1 MPDEEQAK
9 AETHEDEPQEARG
22 APGSRGMGTAPDEDP
37 PTGRPKTGHRDHA
50 GEATGVN
57 PLDPIDEDAPYL
69 KPGDQGG

>member
-9 AETHEDEPQEARG
+9 AQAHEAEPQEARG
-22 APGSRGMGTAPDEDP
+22 APGSRGMGTLPDEDP
-37 PTGRPKTGHRDHA
+37 PTGRAKSGQKAHA
-50 GEATGVN
+50 ADATGVN